1 MLSHVWFFVTPW
13 TIARQA
19 PLSMGLPRQEYW
31 SELPCPPLGDLPCL
45 LCLLHWQAGSL
56 PLAPL
61 GKPHRKY
68 TFSERFLKVS
78 LNFYLLIFG
87 CAGFSF
93 CAWAFCSCA
102 QASHCGDFS
111 CCGAQALG
119 CVLFGRC
126 GTRASLPWGMWNLL
140 DQGLNL
146 CLLHWQVDSYPLD
159 QQGSP

>member
-1 MLSHVWFFVTPW
+1 MSDCATLW
-13 TIARQA
+13 TVGHQA
-19 PLSMGLPRQEYW
+19 PLSMGFSRQEYW
-31 SELPCPPLGDLPCL
+31 SGCHTL
-45 LCLLHWQAGSL
+45 LQGIFPTQGLNSRLLHHLHWRVGSL

-126 GTRASLPWGMWNLL
+126 GTRASLP
-140 DQGLNL
+140 
-146 CLLHWQVDSYPLD
+146 
-159 QQGSP
+159 